1 MEEHMTGG
9 RLLELSG
16 GFLTPRI
23 VLTAAELGVFS
34 RLEAGPKTVN
44 DLCAAEGWDP
54 RGLRILM
61 DALTALGLLVTTTG
75 GAYTLHPSVT
85 DLLGTDPHRSVLPMI
100 LHRVRMWN
108 TWSNLTEI
116 VRTGVNTA
124 AGTLRSR
131 PLEDL
136 EAFIGA
142 MQVIGRDV
150 AVKIA
155 GLIDLSPFRRLLD
168 VGGGSGVY
176 TAAFLGAAPHL
187 TAAVFDLPEVVDIT
201 RKWLSAA
208 GLLDRVEIV
217 PGDFHVDDLPGGY
230 DLVLLS
236 AIIHSNSPEGNR
248 DLYAKAFRSLNPGG
262 TILIRDYVMDET
274 RTIPPEGAV

>member
-1 MEEHMTGG
+1 
-9 RLLELSG
+9 
-16 GFLTPRI
+16 
-23 VLTAAELGVFS
+23 
-34 RLEAGPKTVN
+34 
-44 DLCAAEGWDP
+44 
-54 RGLRILM
+54 
-61 DALTALGLLVTTTG
+61 
-75 GAYTLHPSVT
+75 
-85 DLLGTDPHRSVLPMI
+85 LGTDPHRSVLPMI

-116 VRTGVNTA
+116 VRTGVNPA

-274 RTIPPEGAV
+274 RTIPPEGAVFAVNMLTATRGGNSYSFGEIRDDLEAAGFKNAFMAHDGPNMEQLVRAEKPA